1 MVQISLNDIQL
12 PDITHINYV
21 FTQFTK
27 IKTNSAHLKIH
38 SIVDKTFLLERLI
51 FRGALKL
58 LVSGNF
64 PPVASSSGKVTPA
77 PPGNVSHVSQF
88 FKKLTFSPRHWN
100 PDPKILVA
108 QAMNPLWKTRCHRGP
123 HGDWW
128 LGGKGWLPEGH
139 RNWGF
144 GIPLDPQKDTI
155 QTPENLRRYIWLD
168 VQGFILEKIVGSG
181 SFVDF
186 EWFSQ
191 VFWPDAPENLDWT

>member
-64 PPVASSSGKVTPA
+64 PPVASSSKNWPTP
-77 PPGNVSHVSQF
+77 VIEI
-88 FKKLTFSPRHWN
+88 R
-100 PDPKILVA
+100 
-108 QAMNPLWKTRCHRGP
+108 TRRS
-123 HGDWW
+123 W
-128 LGGKGWLPEGH
+128 
-139 RNWGF
+139 
-144 GIPLDPQKDTI
+144 
-155 QTPENLRRYIWLD
+155 LRRPWTLCGRPGATAPRFGDLGMFFSWKRVASAGSTETEVRYDWTPK
-168 VQGFILEKIVGSG
+168 KIPSKHRKTSGGMTGMSRG
-181 SFVDF
+181 SF
-186 EWFSQ
+186 WRR
-191 VFWPDAPENLDWT
+191 L

>member
-58 LVSGNF
+58 LVSGEF
-64 PPVASSSGKVTPA
+64 PASC
-77 PPGNVSHVSQF
+77 QF
-88 FKKLTFSPRHWN
+88 FKKLTFSPCHWN

-108 QAMNPLWKTRCHRGP
+108 QAMNPLWKTRCHRPTVTGDLGMFFSWKRVASGGP
-123 HGDWW
+123 PKLRFGMT
-128 LGGKGWLPEGH
+128 GG
-139 RNWGF
+139 
-144 GIPLDPQKDTI
+144 PQKDTI
-155 QTPENLRRYIWLD
+155 QTPENLRRYSP
-168 VQGFILEKIVGSG
+168 GMSRG
-181 SFVDF
+181 SF
-186 EWFSQ
+186 WRR
-191 VFWPDAPENLDWT
+191 L

>member
-58 LVSGNF
+58 LVSGN
-64 PPVASSSGKVTPA
+64 
-77 PPGNVSHVSQF
+77 VSHVSQF
-88 FKKLTFSPRHWN
+88 FKKLTHPRHWN
-100 PDPKILVA
+100 SDPKILVA
-108 QAMNPLWKTRCHRGP
+108 QAMNPLWKTRCHRL

-128 LGGKGWLPEGH
+128 LGDVFFVEKG
-139 RNWGF
+139 GF
-144 GIPLDPQKDTI
+144 WRATE
-155 QTPENLRRYIWLD
+155 TEVRYDWN